1 MTVSQ
6 ELTLSNYDQPIQESS
21 QEMCLICREGTNNK
35 ELCYIGK
42 LKCTNLLFNILN
54 IQEDQFIFGSCFHT
68 VHYSC
73 FIELTKSAD
82 TVFCPL
88 CKVACNTVF
97 PMEGSTDDSLLSI
110 INHQMEVTRS
120 QLKRSQPK

>member
-1 MTVSQ
+1 MKVSQ

-54 IQEDQFIFGSCFHT
+54 IQEDQFIFDSCLHT

-88 CKVACNTVF
+88 CQVACNTVS
-97 PMEGSTDDSLLSI
+97 PMKDSTDDSFLSI
-110 INHQMEVTRS
+110 INNQIEVTMS
-120 QLKRSQPK
+120 LLKES

>member
-1 MTVSQ
+1 MKVSQ

-21 QEMCLICREGTNNK
+21 QEMCLICRDGTNNK

-54 IQEDQFIFGSCFHT
+54 IQEDHLIFDSCFHT

-73 FIELTKSAD
+73 FLELANGDD

-97 PMEGSTDDSLLSI
+97 PIKDSTDDSLLSI
-110 INHQMEVTRS
+110 INHQMEVTMS
-120 QLKRSQPK
+120 LLKEF